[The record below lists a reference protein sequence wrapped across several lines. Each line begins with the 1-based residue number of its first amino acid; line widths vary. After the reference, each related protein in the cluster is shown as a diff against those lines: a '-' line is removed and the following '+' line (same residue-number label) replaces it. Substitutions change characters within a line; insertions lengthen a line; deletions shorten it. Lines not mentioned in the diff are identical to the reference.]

1 MIITTTQ
8 SIEGREISE
17 YMGIVFGEVVSGVNF
32 LRDLGAGLRDFFGGR
47 SSGYE
52 NELMRAREEAL
63 EEIEERARRL
73 GADAVVGCKMDYEVL
88 GQGGSMLMV
97 TVSGTA
103 VKLR

>member
-1 MIITTTQ
+1 MIITTTNN
-8 SIEGREISE
+8 IEGREVAE
-17 YMGIVFGEVVSGVNF
+17 YLDIVFGEVVSGVDF
-32 LRDLGAGLRDFFGGR
+32 IRDIGAGLRDFFGGR

-88 GQGGSMLMV
+88 GQNGSMLMV

>member
-8 SIEGREISE
+8 SIEGREISD
-17 YMGIVFGEVVSGVNF
+17 YMGIVFGEVVTGVNF
-32 LRDLGAGLRDFFGGR
+32 LKDFGAGLRDFFGGR

-63 EEIEERARRL
+63 EEIEERARRV

-88 GQGGSMLMV
+88 GQNGSMLMV

-103 VKLR
+103 VRLR

>member
-1 MIITTTQ
+1 MIITTTHN
-8 SIEGREISE
+8 IEGREISE
-17 YMGIVFGEVVSGVNF
+17 YMGIVFGEVVNGVNF
-32 LRDLGAGLRDFFGGR
+32 LKDLGAGLRDFFGGR

-63 EEIEERARRL
+63 EEIEERAKRM

-103 VKLR
+103 VRLK

>member
-8 SIEGREISE
+8 SIEGREISD
-17 YMGIVFGEVVSGVNF
+17 YMGIVFGEVVTGVNF
-32 LRDLGAGLRDFFGGR
+32 LKDFGAGLRDFFGGR

-63 EEIEERARRL
+63 EEIEERARRM

-88 GQGGSMLMV
+88 GANGSMLMV

-103 VKLR
+103 VRLR

>member
-1 MIITTTQ
+1 MIITTTH

-17 YMGIVFGEVVSGVNF
+17 YMGIVFGEVVTGVNF
-32 LRDLGAGLRDFFGGR
+32 LKDFGAGLRDFFGGR

-63 EEIEERARRL
+63 EEIEERARRV

-88 GQGGSMLMV
+88 GQNGSMLMV

-103 VKLR
+103 VRLR

>member
-52 NELMRAREEAL
+52 DELMRAREEAL

-88 GQGGSMLMV
+88 GQNGSMLMV

-103 VKLR
+103 VRLR

>member
-17 YMGIVFGEVVSGVNF
+17 YMGIVFGEVVTGVNF
-32 LRDLGAGLRDFFGGR
+32 LKDFGAGLRDFFGGR

-63 EEIEERARRL
+63 EEIEERARRM

-88 GQGGSMLMV
+88 GQNGSMLMV

-103 VKLR
+103 VRLR

>member
-8 SIEGREISE
+8 SIEGREISD
-17 YMGIVFGEVVSGVNF
+17 YMGIVFGEVVTGVNF
-32 LRDLGAGLRDFFGGR
+32 LKDLGAGLRDFFGGR

-63 EEIEERARRL
+63 EEIEERARRM

-88 GQGGSMLMV
+88 GQNGSMLMV

-103 VKLR
+103 VRLR